1 MSIKVLSD
9 EDRKVVHEFGKCL
22 KDIIKKMKLNQRSFA
37 DKMNVHFNTVNAWVK
52 GRSQPQLTDI
62 RKIIKVCNDNLDY
75 SDYKELD
82 ILLKGVYG
90 DSVSSNDEAFSK
102 LNEKLNNTENELTAV
117 NEKNIELD
125 SKYKKEKRK
134 NDILNNKIKELKDKR
149 NKEYTG
155 YCRTIRD
162 KNYNNNVIRNLISE
176 LLQNGSIDTFL
187 KEWYQSLNSRCLYG
201 SFKDDL
207 KTDIAKAVS
216 DLINQH
222 LDEIIKGLTSP

>member
-1 MSIKVLSD
+1 M
-9 EDRKVVHEFGKCL
+9 
-22 KDIIKKMKLNQRSFA
+22 
-37 DKMNVHFNTVNAWVK
+37 
-52 GRSQPQLTDI
+52 
-62 RKIIKVCNDNLDY
+62 DNLGY